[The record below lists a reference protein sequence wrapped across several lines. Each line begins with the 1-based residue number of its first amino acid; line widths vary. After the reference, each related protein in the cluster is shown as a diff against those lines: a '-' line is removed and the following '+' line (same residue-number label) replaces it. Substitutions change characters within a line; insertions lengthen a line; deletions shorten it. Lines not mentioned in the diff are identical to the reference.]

1 MNHPIEV
8 PGELFAEWL
17 AQGLEQNGSDKA
29 GLAAAFVAR
38 KAAEWAADEE
48 LTACCAAIKLAWEME
63 PVMTVDDLLRELRR
77 IRRPKP
83 LSLKEQARN
92 ALEVCVYGDP
102 IQDDKVRAYNTIRRA
117 LDALPD

>member
-17 AQGLEQNGSDKA
+17 AQGLERNGPDKTA
-29 GLAAAFVAR
+29 LAAALVAH

-83 LSLKEQARN
+83 LSLKEE
-92 ALEVCVYGDP
+92 AL
-102 IQDDKVRAYNTIRRA
+102 IALDDSGSQLDAAHYNILRRA
-117 LDALPD
+117 LEALPD